1 MNRRMDYDMPEVGFQ
16 LEDEL
21 FIGMPGGISDQEK
34 SYLCLRRSINQHC

>member
-1 MNRRMDYDMPEVGFQ
+1 MPEVGFQ

-34 SYLCLRRSINQHC
+34 SCLYLRRYISRHCLDG